1 MTKVIAIANQKGGV
15 GKTTTTL
22 NFGSELARRGKTV
35 LMIDMD
41 SQANLSIACGM
52 TQPDE
57 EYTIADVLISIINGD
72 EVTAEMMPI
81 YPYTEGLMFMPSS
94 VILSNVNL
102 MLIQAIARE
111 HILKRVIEMIKKRY
125 DFDYILIDCAP
136 SLSVDL
142 LNALT
147 AADEVLI
154 VTAPASFS
162 AAGAGQLIKTIN
174 KVKENINPGLK
185 ICGVLFNRVND
196 RTNFARDIMTK
207 MREAWQNQIF
217 VFDQQIAGSIR
228 VDESQAMGVSVAD
241 YDKKNRVAKDFS
253 SFTDEYLFKVE
264 MDSEQQWYK

>member
-22 NFGSELARRGKTV
+22 IFGSELAERGNTV

-52 TQPDE
+52 SQPDE
-57 EYTIADVLISIINGD
+57 EYTIADVLISVMNGD
-72 EVTAEMMPI
+72 EVTADMMPI
-81 YPYTEGLMFMPSS
+81 YPFKEGLMFMPSS
-94 VILSNVNL
+94 VMLSNVNL
-102 MLIQAIARE
+102 MLVQAIARE
-111 HILKRVIEMIKKRY
+111 YILKRVIAVIKERY

-154 VTAPASFS
+154 VSAPASFS
-162 AAGAGQLIKTIN
+162 AAGSGQLIKTIN
-174 KVKENINPGLK
+174 KISENINPDLK
-185 ICGVLFNRVND
+185 ICGVLFNRVNE
-196 RTNFARDIMTK
+196 RTTFARDIIAK
-207 MREAWQNQIF
+207 MREAWEDQIF

-241 YDKKNRVAKDFS
+241 YDRKNRVAKDFS
-253 SFTDEYLFKVE
+253 SFTEEYLTEVQK
-264 MDSEQQWYK
+264 K